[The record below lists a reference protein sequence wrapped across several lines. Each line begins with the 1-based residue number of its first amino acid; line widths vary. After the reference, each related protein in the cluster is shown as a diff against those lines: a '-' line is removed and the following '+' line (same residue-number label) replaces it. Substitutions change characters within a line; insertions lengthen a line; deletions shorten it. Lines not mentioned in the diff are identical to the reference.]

1 MYAWICIFVPLYMDK
16 KVTQTIKV
24 SVKERKSVDEGF
36 TQQDYIIL
44 GTTEKSR
51 QLWGFRSSDFN
62 LEHFITYI
70 TSSPKQHFP

>member
-1 MYAWICIFVPLYMDK
+1 MHAWICIFVPLYMDK

-24 SVKERKSVDEGF
+24 SVKERKNVDGGVYSERLHN
-36 TQQDYIIL
+36 IRL
-44 GTTEKSR
+44 RRKRS

-62 LEHFITYI
+62 LQHFITYI